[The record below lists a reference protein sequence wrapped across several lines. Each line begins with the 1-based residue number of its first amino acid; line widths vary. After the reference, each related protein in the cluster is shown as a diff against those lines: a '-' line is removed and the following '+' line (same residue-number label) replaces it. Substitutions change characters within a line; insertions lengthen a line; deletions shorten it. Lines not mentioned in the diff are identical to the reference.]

1 MAARPRV
8 VWVSFAPLTK
18 TAGGFTSQLASV
30 RYRVTLPSAALGA
43 AGIESRVIHLNASAN
58 RSTLVARF
66 EGADAVILGKLPEV
80 EAVDR
85 YALALVGELQARGT
99 KVLADFSD
107 DHFMHPTTGPVYRA
121 LANSVDRVTAST
133 PVLAEVLA
141 AHTAVPVS
149 VITDPVEG
157 QRGEPRTGP
166 SAGGPLPLLW
176 FGHPTNLDTLKHG
189 LRQLEPAQ
197 IPYSLTL
204 VTMPRVGG
212 ENIVREVSERWHGTG
227 RICRLVPWSVAA
239 VFQAL
244 RECDAVVIPSDP
256 YDHRKKVKS
265 PNRFTEALWAGRLV
279 LAHPLPAY
287 EQLADYGWVGEDL
300 GEGLRWYAGNA
311 DAARRR
317 IELGQAAVAE
327 RFTPQA
333 VAAEWKSA
341 IEAALEGR

>member
-1 MAARPRV
+1 
-8 VWVSFAPLTK
+8 
-18 TAGGFTSQLASV
+18 
-30 RYRVTLPSAALGA
+30 
-43 AGIESRVIHLNASAN
+43 
-58 RSTLVARF
+58 
-66 EGADAVILGKLPEV
+66 
-80 EAVDR
+80 
-85 YALALVGELQARGT
+85 
-99 KVLADFSD
+99 
-107 DHFMHPTTGPVYRA
+107 
-121 LANSVDRVTAST
+121 
-133 PVLAEVLA
+133 
-141 AHTAVPVS
+141 
-149 VITDPVEG
+149 
-157 QRGEPRTGP
+157 
-166 SAGGPLPLLW
+166 
-176 FGHPTNLDTLKHG
+176 
-189 LRQLEPAQ
+189 
-197 IPYSLTL
+197 
-204 VTMPRVGG
+204 
-212 ENIVREVSERWHGTG
+212 
-227 RICRLVPWSVAA
+227 VAA